1 MFGLFNNCN
10 VQAFILLGF
19 FSMWFK
25 VTNYNLNMRTKW
37 FKILEISEHV
47 PIFNYF
53 ARGMFLISSC
63 PTHLNSNFVMLTI
76 FHGCQLK

>member
-10 VQAFILLGF
+10 VQVF
-19 FSMWFK
+19 FFARFFCMWFK

-47 PIFNYF
+47 PIFKYF
-53 ARGMFLISSC
+53 ARPMFLISNRS
-63 PTHLNSNFVMLTI
+63 THLNSNFVMLTI
-76 FHGCQLK
+76 FHE

>member
-10 VQAFILLGF
+10 VQVFILLGF

-63 PTHLNSNFVMLTI
+63 KVLQNCNFVVLTI

>member
-10 VQAFILLGF
+10 VQVFIWLGF

-37 FKILEISEHV
+37 FKILEFSEHV

-53 ARGMFLISSC
+53 ARGMFLISNRS
-63 PTHLNSNFVMLTI
+63 THLNSNFVMLTI
-76 FHGCQLK
+76 FHE